1 MAVTENTQSLVL
13 MPKANAP
20 VTKLAVELSG
30 SAGQSVT
37 LNFNIVA
44 NGISKTV
51 SKTVT
56 LTAATQTVEI
66 DLTAAGVANLGAYN
80 GNTNSYTD
88 TALFDNPDGADANGD
103 NYISLDLTDNAV
115 EFSIKFTGIYGK

>member
-1 MAVTENTQSLVL
+1 MG
-13 MPKANAP
+13 K
-20 VTKLAVELSG
+20 G
-30 SAGQSVT
+30 
-37 LNFNIVA
+37 
-44 NGISKTV
+44 KTA

-56 LTAATQTVEI
+56 LTAAMQTVEI
-66 DLTAAGVANLGAYN
+66 DLAVAGVSKLGAYN

>member
-1 MAVTENTQSLVL
+1 MQGEEK
-13 MPKANAP
+13 PP
-20 VTKLAVELSG
+20 VTKLAFEISG
-30 SAGQSVT
+30 SDGQSVT
-37 LNFNIVA
+37 LNFIIVA

-66 DLTAAGVANLGAYN
+66 DLTAAGVNTLGAYN

-88 TALFDNPDGADANGD
+88 TALFDNPDGADANGY